1 MESLQHIKESNHIL
15 YDKLQQ
21 NSEKCIVT
29 LKGNILYTGR
39 MTESVYESLMS
50 NKNPEKILVEY
61 IIGDN
66 DIMMTLINNH
76 AIDEAIEEYKKYKVD
91 NNAASWNMLMFLES
105 KLPVLPNIKGSDEFG
120 TIKWLIEAEGNE
132 DVGQSMD
139 SGNDAGN
146 TEDDSANTG
155 DDNGQDMQTSD
166 SDVDMKQD
174 TEQNTD
180 PENALG
186 QKGAEDDEKNKLK
199 KDVKF
204 TIWTS
209 TDEKTTSLKKGEKYL
224 KIEYIYK
231 DKKKGI
237 IIDFL
242 IGKDMKD
249 KKWSLFAGK
258 QGAVSYDDDALK
270 DLKANNLKDAI
281 LNAIDEVVD
290 FIKEVEDDKDNW
302 VQFYINI

>member
-29 LKGNILYTGR
+29 LNGNILYTGR
-39 MTESVYESLMS
+39 MTESVYESLLS
-50 NKNPEKILVEY
+50 NKNTEKILVEY
-61 IIGDN
+61 IVGDN
-66 DIMMTLINNH
+66 DIMMTLTNNP
-76 AIDEAIEEYKKYKVD
+76 AIDEAVEEYKKYKVD
-91 NNAASWNMLMFLES
+91 TNAASWNMLMFLES
-105 KLPVLPNIKGSDEFG
+105 KLPVLPNVRGSGEFG
-120 TIKWLIEAEGNE
+120 TIKWLLEAEGDDNSE
-132 DVGQSMD
+132 QSMNGGDGGSD
-139 SGNDAGN
+139 S
-146 TEDDSANTG
+146 
-155 DDNGQDMQTSD
+155 DNGQDMQTSD
-166 SDVDMKQD
+166 SDVDTGQD
-174 TEQNTD
+174 AEQNTD

-186 QKGAEDDEKNKLK
+186 QKGAENDEKNKLK

-270 DLKANNLKDAI
+270 DLKADNLKDAI

>member
-1 MESLQHIKESNHIL
+1 MESLQHIKESNHTL

-29 LKGNILYTGR
+29 LNGNILYTGR

-61 IIGDN
+61 IVDDN
-66 DIMMTLINNH
+66 DIMMTLVTNN
-76 AIDEAIEEYKKYKVD
+76 AIDEAVEEYKKYKVD

-105 KLPVLPNIKGSDEFG
+105 KLPVLPNVKGSGEFG
-120 TIKWLIEAEGNE
+120 TIKWLVEAEG
-132 DVGQSMD
+132 DDDSGQSMD
-139 SGNDAGN
+139 GEDEEGDAN
-146 TEDDSANTG
+146 NE
-155 DDNGQDMQTSD
+155 QDMQTSD
-166 SDVDMKQD
+166 SDVDMSQD

-186 QKGAEDDEKNKLK
+186 QKGAEEDEKNKLK
-199 KDVKF
+199 SDVKF

-242 IGKDMKD
+242 IGKDMKN

-270 DLKANNLKDAI
+270 DLKADNLKDAI

>member
-1 MESLQHIKESNHIL
+1 MESLQHIKESNHTL

-29 LKGNILYTGR
+29 LNGNILYTGR

-61 IIGDN
+61 IVGDN
-66 DIMMTLINNH
+66 DIMMTLTNNPAIN
-76 AIDEAIEEYKKYKVD
+76 EAVEEYKKYKVD
-91 NNAASWNMLMFLES
+91 SNAASWNMLMFLES
-105 KLPVLPNIKGSDEFG
+105 KLPVLPNVKGSGEFG
-120 TIKWLIEAEGNE
+120 TIKWLVEAEGDDDNS
-132 DVGQSMD
+132 GQSMD
-139 SGNDAGN
+139 GGDEGS
-146 TEDDSANTG
+146 G
-155 DDNGQDMQTSD
+155 DDNRQDMQTSD
-166 SDVDMKQD
+166 SDVDMSQD
-174 TEQNTD
+174 AEQNTD

-199 KDVKF
+199 RDVKF

-231 DKKKGI
+231 DKNKGI

-242 IGKDMKD
+242 IGKDMKN

-270 DLKANNLKDAI
+270 DLKADNLKDAI
-281 LNAIDEVVD
+281 LNAIDEVVN

>member
-1 MESLQHIKESNHIL
+1 MESLQHIKESNHTL

-29 LKGNILYTGR
+29 LNCNILYTGR
-39 MTESVYESLMS
+39 MTESVYESLLS

-61 IIGDN
+61 IVGDN
-66 DIMMTLINNH
+66 DIMMTLTNNPAIN
-76 AIDEAIEEYKKYKVD
+76 EAVEEYKKYKVD

-105 KLPVLPNIKGSDEFG
+105 KLPVLPNVKGSGEFG
-120 TIKWLIEAEGNE
+120 TIKWLVEAEG
-132 DVGQSMD
+132 DDSGQSMD
-139 SGNDAGN
+139 G
-146 TEDDSANTG
+146 EDEGSS

-166 SDVDMKQD
+166 SDVDMNQD
-174 TEQNTD
+174 AEQNTD

-199 KDVKF
+199 SDVKF

-242 IGKDMKD
+242 IGKDMKN

-270 DLKANNLKDAI
+270 DLKADNLKDAI

>member
-29 LKGNILYTGR
+29 LNGNILYTGR
-39 MTESVYESLMS
+39 MTESVYESLLS

-61 IIGDN
+61 IVGDN
-66 DIMMTLINNH
+66 DIMMTLVTNN
-76 AIDEAIEEYKKYKVD
+76 AIDEAVEEYKKYKVD
-91 NNAASWNMLMFLES
+91 SNAASWNMLMFLES
-105 KLPVLPNIKGSDEFG
+105 KLPVLPNVRGSGEFG
-120 TIKWLIEAEGNE
+120 TIKWLVEAEG
-132 DVGQSMD
+132 DDSGQSMD
-139 SGNDAGN
+139 GGSEGGN
-146 TEDDSANTG
+146 E
-155 DDNGQDMQTSD
+155 QDMQTSD
-166 SDVDMKQD
+166 SDVDMSQD
-174 TEQNTD
+174 AEQNTD

-199 KDVKF
+199 RDVKF

-209 TDEKTTSLKKGEKYL
+209 TDEKTTLLKKGEKYL

-231 DKKKGI
+231 DKEKGI

-270 DLKANNLKDAI
+270 DLKADNLKDAI

>member
-1 MESLQHIKESNHIL
+1 MESLQHIKESNHTL

-29 LKGNILYTGR
+29 LNGNILYTGR
-39 MTESVYESLMS
+39 MTESVYESLLS

-61 IIGDN
+61 IVGDN
-66 DIMMTLINNH
+66 DIMMTLVTNNAIN
-76 AIDEAIEEYKKYKVD
+76 EAVEEYKKYKID
-91 NNAASWNMLMFLES
+91 SNAASWNMLMFLES
-105 KLPVLPNIKGSDEFG
+105 KLPVLPNVKESGEFG
-120 TIKWLIEAEGNE
+120 TIKWLVEAEG
-132 DVGQSMD
+132 DDDSGQSMD
-139 SGNDAGN
+139 G
-146 TEDDSANTG
+146 EDEGSSN
-155 DDNGQDMQTSD
+155 DNGQDMQTSD
-166 SDVDMKQD
+166 SDVDMNQD
-174 TEQNTD
+174 PEQNTD

-199 KDVKF
+199 SDVKF

-242 IGKDMKD
+242 IGKDMKN

-258 QGAVSYDDDALK
+258 PGAVSYDDDALK
-270 DLKANNLKDAI
+270 DLKADNLKDAI

>member
-29 LKGNILYTGR
+29 LNGNILYTGR
-39 MTESVYESLMS
+39 MTESVYESLLS
-50 NKNPEKILVEY
+50 NKNTEKILVEY
-61 IIGDN
+61 IVGDN
-66 DIMMTLINNH
+66 DIMMTLTNNP
-76 AIDEAIEEYKKYKVD
+76 AIDEAVEEYKKYKVD
-91 NNAASWNMLMFLES
+91 TNAASWNMLMFLES
-105 KLPVLPNIKGSDEFG
+105 KLPVLPNVRGSGEFG
-120 TIKWLIEAEGNE
+120 TIKWLLEAEG
-132 DVGQSMD
+132 DDGQSMD
-139 SGNDAGN
+139 GGDGGSDGDND
-146 TEDDSANTG
+146 
-155 DDNGQDMQTSD
+155 GQDIQTSD
-166 SDVDMKQD
+166 SDVDMSQD
-174 TEQNTD
+174 AEQNTD

-186 QKGAEDDEKNKLK
+186 QKGAENDEKNKLK

-270 DLKANNLKDAI
+270 DLKADNLKDAI

>member
-1 MESLQHIKESNHIL
+1 MESLQHIKESNHTL

-21 NSEKCIVT
+21 NAEKCIVT
-29 LKGNILYTGR
+29 LNGNILYTGR
-39 MTESVYESLMS
+39 MIESVYESLMS

-61 IIGDN
+61 IVGDN
-66 DIMMTLINNH
+66 DIMMTLTNNPAIN
-76 AIDEAIEEYKKYKVD
+76 EAVEEYKKYKVD

-105 KLPVLPNIKGSDEFG
+105 KLPVLPNVKGSGEFS
-120 TIKWLIEAEGNE
+120 TIKWLLEVEG
-132 DVGQSMD
+132 
-139 SGNDAGN
+139 
-146 TEDDSANTG
+146 EDDSGQPMDGG
-155 DDNGQDMQTSD
+155 DEGSDGDNGQDMQTSD
-166 SDVDMKQD
+166 SDVDMSQD
-174 TEQNTD
+174 AEQNTD

-199 KDVKF
+199 SDVKF

-242 IGKDMKD
+242 IGKDMKN

-270 DLKANNLKDAI
+270 DLKADNLKDAI

-302 VQFYINI
+302 VQFYINY

>member
-29 LKGNILYTGR
+29 LNGNILYTGR
-39 MTESVYESLMS
+39 MTESVYESLLS

-61 IIGDN
+61 IVGDN
-66 DIMMTLINNH
+66 DIMMTLVTNN
-76 AIDEAIEEYKKYKVD
+76 AIDEAVEEYKKYKVD
-91 NNAASWNMLMFLES
+91 SNAASWNMLMFLES
-105 KLPVLPNIKGSDEFG
+105 KLPVLPNVRGSGEFG
-120 TIKWLIEAEGNE
+120 TIKWLVEAEG
-132 DVGQSMD
+132 DDSGQSMD
-139 SGNDAGN
+139 GGSEGGN
-146 TEDDSANTG
+146 E
-155 DDNGQDMQTSD
+155 QDMQTSD
-166 SDVDMKQD
+166 SDVDMSQD
-174 TEQNTD
+174 AEQNTD

-199 KDVKF
+199 RDVKF

-231 DKKKGI
+231 DKEKGI

-270 DLKANNLKDAI
+270 DLKADNLKDAI

>member
-1 MESLQHIKESNHIL
+1 MESLQHIKESNHTL

-29 LKGNILYTGR
+29 LNGNILYTGR
-39 MTESVYESLMS
+39 MTESVYESLLS

-61 IIGDN
+61 IVGDN
-66 DIMMTLINNH
+66 DIMMTLVTNNAIN
-76 AIDEAIEEYKKYKVD
+76 EAVEEYKKYKID
-91 NNAASWNMLMFLES
+91 SNAASWNMLMFLES
-105 KLPVLPNIKGSDEFG
+105 KLPVLPNVKESGEFG
-120 TIKWLIEAEGNE
+120 TIKWLVEAEG
-132 DVGQSMD
+132 DDDSGQSMD
-139 SGNDAGN
+139 G
-146 TEDDSANTG
+146 EDEGSSN
-155 DDNGQDMQTSD
+155 DNGQDMQTSD
-166 SDVDMKQD
+166 SDVDMNQD
-174 TEQNTD
+174 PEQNTD

-199 KDVKF
+199 SDVKF

-242 IGKDMKD
+242 IGKDMKN

-258 QGAVSYDDDALK
+258 PGAVSYDDDALK
-270 DLKANNLKDAI
+270 DLKADNLKDAI

-302 VQFYINI
+302 VQFYINY

>member
-1 MESLQHIKESNHIL
+1 MESLQHIKESNHTL

-29 LKGNILYTGR
+29 LNSNILYTGR
-39 MTESVYESLMS
+39 MTESVYESLLS
-50 NKNPEKILVEY
+50 NKNTEKILVEY
-61 IIGDN
+61 IVGDN
-66 DIMMTLINNH
+66 DIMMTLTNNP
-76 AIDEAIEEYKKYKVD
+76 AIDEAVEEYKKYKVD
-91 NNAASWNMLMFLES
+91 SNAASWNMLMFLES
-105 KLPVLPNIKGSDEFG
+105 KLPVLPNVRVMGEFG
-120 TIKWLIEAEGNE
+120 TIKWLLEAEG
-132 DVGQSMD
+132 DDDSGQSMD
-139 SGNDAGN
+139 GKSD
-146 TEDDSANTG
+146 G
-155 DDNGQDMQTSD
+155 DNNGQDIQTSD
-166 SDVDMKQD
+166 SDVDMSQD
-174 TEQNTD
+174 AEQNTD

-186 QKGAEDDEKNKLK
+186 QKGAENDEKNKLK

-258 QGAVSYDDDALK
+258 QGAVSYDDDALN
-270 DLKANNLKDAI
+270 DLTADNLKDAI

>member
-29 LKGNILYTGR
+29 LNGNILYTGR
-39 MTESVYESLMS
+39 MTESVYKSLLS

-61 IIGDN
+61 IVGDN
-66 DIMMTLINNH
+66 DIMMTLTNNP
-76 AIDEAIEEYKKYKVD
+76 AIDEAVEEYKKYKVD
-91 NNAASWNMLMFLES
+91 SNAASWNMLMFLES
-105 KLPVLPNIKGSDEFG
+105 KLPVLPNVRGSGEFG
-120 TIKWLIEAEGNE
+120 TIKWLLEAEGDDNS
-132 DVGQSMD
+132 GQSMNGGDEGSD
-139 SGNDAGN
+139 S
-146 TEDDSANTG
+146 
-155 DDNGQDMQTSD
+155 DNGQDMQTSD
-166 SDVDMKQD
+166 SDVDMSQD
-174 TEQNTD
+174 AEQNTD

-186 QKGAEDDEKNKLK
+186 QKGAENDEKNKLK

-237 IIDFL
+237 VIDFL
-242 IGKDMKD
+242 IGKDLKD

-258 QGAVSYDDDALK
+258 PGAVSYDDDALK
-270 DLKANNLKDAI
+270 DLKADNLKDAI

>member
-1 MESLQHIKESNHIL
+1 MESLQHIKESNHTL

-29 LKGNILYTGR
+29 LNGNILYTGR

-61 IIGDN
+61 IVDDN
-66 DIMMTLINNH
+66 DIMMTLVTNN
-76 AIDEAIEEYKKYKVD
+76 AIDEAVEEYKKYKVD

-105 KLPVLPNIKGSDEFG
+105 KLPVLPNAKGSGEFG
-120 TIKWLIEAEGNE
+120 TIKWLVESEG
-132 DVGQSMD
+132 DDDSGQSMD
-139 SGNDAGN
+139 GEDEGGDAN
-146 TEDDSANTG
+146 NE
-155 DDNGQDMQTSD
+155 QDMQTSD
-166 SDVDMKQD
+166 SDVDMSQD

-186 QKGAEDDEKNKLK
+186 QKGAEEDEKNKLK
-199 KDVKF
+199 SDVKF

-224 KIEYIYK
+224 KIEYIYM

-242 IGKDMKD
+242 IGKDMKN

-270 DLKANNLKDAI
+270 DLKADNLKDAI
-281 LNAIDEVVD
+281 LNAIEEVVD

>member
-1 MESLQHIKESNHIL
+1 MESLQHIKESNHTL
-15 YDKLQQ
+15 YNKLQQ

-29 LKGNILYTGR
+29 LNGNILYTGR
-39 MTESVYESLMS
+39 MTESVYESLLS

-61 IIGDN
+61 IVGDN
-66 DIMMTLINNH
+66 DIMMTLTNNPAIN
-76 AIDEAIEEYKKYKVD
+76 EAVEEYKKYKVD
-91 NNAASWNMLMFLES
+91 SNAASWNMLIFLES
-105 KLPVLPNIKGSDEFG
+105 KLPVLPNVRGSGEFG
-120 TIKWLIEAEGNE
+120 TIKWLLEAEG
-132 DVGQSMD
+132 DDSSGQSMNGGDEGSD
-139 SGNDAGN
+139 S
-146 TEDDSANTG
+146 
-155 DDNGQDMQTSD
+155 DNGQDMQTSD
-166 SDVDMKQD
+166 SDVDMSQD

-180 PENALG
+180 PEKALG
-186 QKGAEDDEKNKLK
+186 QKGAENDEKNKLK

-204 TIWTS
+204 TIWIS

-270 DLKANNLKDAI
+270 DLKADNLKDAI

>member
-1 MESLQHIKESNHIL
+1 MESLQHIKESNHTL

-29 LKGNILYTGR
+29 LNGNILYTGR
-39 MTESVYESLMS
+39 ITESVYESLMS

-61 IIGDN
+61 IVGDN
-66 DIMMTLINNH
+66 DIMMTLVTNN
-76 AIDEAIEEYKKYKVD
+76 AIDEAVEEYKKYKVD

-105 KLPVLPNIKGSDEFG
+105 KLPVLPNVKGSGEFG
-120 TIKWLIEAEGNE
+120 TIKWLVEAEGDDDSE
-132 DVGQSMD
+132 QSMD
-139 SGNDAGN
+139 G
-146 TEDDSANTG
+146 EDEGG
-155 DDNGQDMQTSD
+155 DGDNEQDMQTSD
-166 SDVDMKQD
+166 SDVDMSQD

-186 QKGAEDDEKNKLK
+186 QKGAEEDEKNKLK
-199 KDVKF
+199 SDVKF

-242 IGKDMKD
+242 IGKDMKN

-270 DLKANNLKDAI
+270 DLKADNLKDAI

-302 VQFYINI
+302 VQFYINY

>member
-1 MESLQHIKESNHIL
+1 MESLQHIKESNHTL

-29 LKGNILYTGR
+29 LNGNILYTGR

-61 IIGDN
+61 IVDDN
-66 DIMMTLINNH
+66 DIMMTLVTNN
-76 AIDEAIEEYKKYKVD
+76 AIDEAVEEYKKYKVD

-105 KLPVLPNIKGSDEFG
+105 KLPVLPNVKRSGEFG
-120 TIKWLIEAEGNE
+120 TIKWLVEAEG
-132 DVGQSMD
+132 DDDSGQSMD
-139 SGNDAGN
+139 GEDEGGDAN
-146 TEDDSANTG
+146 NE
-155 DDNGQDMQTSD
+155 QDMQTSD
-166 SDVDMKQD
+166 SDVDMSQD

-186 QKGAEDDEKNKLK
+186 QKGAEEDEKNKLK
-199 KDVKF
+199 SDVKF

-242 IGKDMKD
+242 IGKDMKN

-270 DLKANNLKDAI
+270 DLKADNLKNAI

>member
-1 MESLQHIKESNHIL
+1 MESLQHIKESNHTL

-29 LKGNILYTGR
+29 LNSNILYTGR
-39 MTESVYESLMS
+39 MIESVYESLMS

-61 IIGDN
+61 IVGDN
-66 DIMMTLINNH
+66 DIMMTLTNNPAIN
-76 AIDEAIEEYKKYKVD
+76 EAVEEYKKYKVD

-105 KLPVLPNIKGSDEFG
+105 KLPVLPNVKGSGEFG
-120 TIKWLIEAEGNE
+120 TIKWLLEAEG
-132 DVGQSMD
+132 
-139 SGNDAGN
+139 
-146 TEDDSANTG
+146 EDDSSQPMDGG
-155 DDNGQDMQTSD
+155 DEGSDGDNGQDMQTSD
-166 SDVDMKQD
+166 SDVDMSQD
-174 TEQNTD
+174 AYQNTD

-199 KDVKF
+199 SDVKF

-242 IGKDMKD
+242 IGKDMKN

-270 DLKANNLKDAI
+270 DLKADNLKDAI
-281 LNAIDEVVD
+281 LNAIDEVID

-302 VQFYINI
+302 VQFYINY

>member
-1 MESLQHIKESNHIL
+1 MESLQHIKESNHTL

-29 LKGNILYTGR
+29 LNGNILYTGR

-61 IIGDN
+61 IVGDN
-66 DIMMTLINNH
+66 DIMMTLVTNNAIN
-76 AIDEAIEEYKKYKVD
+76 EAVEEYKKYKVD
-91 NNAASWNMLMFLES
+91 SNAASWNMLMFLES
-105 KLPVLPNIKGSDEFG
+105 KLPVLPNVKGSSEFG
-120 TIKWLIEAEGNE
+120 TIKWLVEAEG
-132 DVGQSMD
+132 DDDSGQSID
-139 SGNDAGN
+139 GGDEGSN
-146 TEDDSANTG
+146 

-166 SDVDMKQD
+166 SDVDMSQD
-174 TEQNTD
+174 AEQNTD

-199 KDVKF
+199 SDVKF

-242 IGKDMKD
+242 IGKDMKN

-270 DLKANNLKDAI
+270 DLKADNLKDAI

-302 VQFYINI
+302 VQFYINY

>member
-1 MESLQHIKESNHIL
+1 MESLQHIKESNHTL

-29 LKGNILYTGR
+29 LNGNILYTGR

-66 DIMMTLINNH
+66 DIMMTLTNNPAIN
-76 AIDEAIEEYKKYKVD
+76 EAVEEYKKYKVD
-91 NNAASWNMLMFLES
+91 SNAASWNMLMFLES
-105 KLPVLPNIKGSDEFG
+105 KLPVLPNVKDNGEFG
-120 TIKWLIEAEGNE
+120 TIKWLLEAEG
-132 DVGQSMD
+132 DDDSGQSMD
-139 SGNDAGN
+139 GGDEGS
-146 TEDDSANTG
+146 DS
-155 DDNGQDMQTSD
+155 DNGQDMQTSD
-166 SDVDMKQD
+166 SDVDVSQD
-174 TEQNTD
+174 AEQNTD

-199 KDVKF
+199 SDVKF

-231 DKKKGI
+231 DKNKGI

-242 IGKDMKD
+242 IGKDMKN

-270 DLKANNLKDAI
+270 DLKADNLKDAI
-281 LNAIDEVVD
+281 LNAIDEIVN